1 MYACLK
7 SQCLADQ
14 WTNISRVTSWI
25 VTHYKT
31 IIFEFYLGEPYRP
44 TNLLM
49 KNTVTLI
56 DEAKQY
62 CNFSS
67 VCYNNNVCLYYLH
80 NITCNLC
87 QLLNVTVP
95 YFLLYNIISS
105 KATLQSKH
113 NNCIMTLSPSVWWHH
128 GVLQIITVTFLL
140 FLAPAG
146 GSNPAGPIFKP
157 YGAIINLNLA
167 YKKL

>member
-7 SQCLADQ
+7 SQCLADKRTSQCLADQ
-14 WTNISRVTSWI
+14 WTNISRVTLWI
-25 VTHYKT
+25 VTNYKT

-87 QLLNVTVP
+87 QLLYVTVP

-105 KATLQSKH
+105 KATLW
-113 NNCIMTLSPSVWWHH
+113 TLVDSREGFRS
-128 GVLQIITVTFLL
+128 LQIIKYVHQIV
-140 FLAPAG
+140 
-146 GSNPAGPIFKP
+146 S
-157 YGAIINLNLA
+157 
-167 YKKL
+167 